1 MSEKPKN
8 KIHNKGSDYKD
19 YKPEIETSLFI
30 SGRIMSI
37 EELARVCKTGNLS
50 KIRSAVEE
58 LQREYKERNSGIEI
72 YIIKNSCGMRP
83 KQEIEDKIMYLA
95 PEGDMPHSMV
105 KTLALIAYKQP
116 VNQSAVARS
125 RGGGVYDHIHKL
137 VEMDLVSSKKH
148 GRTHIL
154 STTPNFNKYF
164 QVEDLSGLVKGEVL
178 KPVEAKKGKSKGKA
192 GKGEAFNWET
202 VAGGDA
208 AGESAKS
215 GHVPGE
221 AVAGGDA
228 AGEAVKGEHV
238 PGEAVK
244 NEDVPGESAKS
255 EPVAD
260 ESVKSGAVP
269 GESVKSE

>member
-8 KIHNKGSDYKD
+8 KIHDKGRDYKD
-19 YKPEIETSLFI
+19 YKPEIEASLFI

-116 VNQSAVARS
+116 VNQSAVARI

-164 QVEDLSGLVKGEVL
+164 QVEDLSGLVKGEIL
-178 KPVEAKKGKSKGKA
+178 KPAEAKKGKSKGKS

-202 VAGGDA
+202 VAGGA
-208 AGESAKS
+208 
-215 GHVPGE
+215 
-221 AVAGGDA
+221 A
-228 AGEAVKGEHV
+228 AGEAVKSEHV
-238 PGEAVK
+238 PSEAVK
-244 NEDVPGESAKS
+244 S
-255 EPVAD
+255 E
-260 ESVKSGAVP
+260 AVP
-269 GESVKSE
+269 GESVKSEAVSGESAKREPVPGEAVKSE